1 MKRKKEKVPQE
12 KKLFSNKQLIMA
24 MVLVATIALGFLIS
38 AFLLQTRE
46 VKFSSKAAI
55 IDQLGKDFPNTE
67 FNETVAS
74 LLENNGFN
82 DVSYHRSE
90 SVNVTFYKGLAKYNY
105 GVIILRAH
113 SALRKGET
121 IVDFFTSEE
130 YSENEHVSEQ
140 DNGLLTRGYY
150 SWEPNKFYFAV
161 TPKFIENLEGSFPK
175 SIIIAMGCNSLNET
189 CTEMANAFIN
199 KGAKAYIGWTGLVD
213 SSHTDS
219 ETIKLLKML
228 LDENQTITDAVSKV
242 SPDWQHYPSEMKFY
256 PLSAGNLR
264 ISDLMAEAKAI
275 ATLQITFYNFEKCF
289 LIYIT
294 NVARFIKLS
303 CVLKL
308 LCIVYCGVH
317 RPLD

>member
-12 KKLFSNKQLIMA
+12 KKLFSNKQLIIA
-24 MVLVATIALGFLIS
+24 AVLVATIALGFLLS

-82 DVSYHRSE
+82 VSYHRSE
-90 SVNVTFYKGLAKYNY
+90 SVNVTFYKELAKYNY
-105 GVIILRAH
+105 GIIILRAH

-130 YSENEHVSEQ
+130 YSEDKYVSEQ

-189 CTEMANAFIN
+189 CIEMANAFIN

-219 ETIKLLKML
+219 ETIKLLRRL
-228 LDENQTITDAVSKV
+228 LDENQTITDAVSKA
-242 SPDWQHYPSEMKFY
+242 SPDWQYYPPSEMKYY
-256 PLSAGNLR
+256 PLSAGNLK

-275 ATLQITFYNFEKCF
+275 ATLQSTFCNFEKGF

-303 CVLKL
+303 
-308 LCIVYCGVH
+308 
-317 RPLD
+317 

>member
-12 KKLFSNKQLIMA
+12 KKLFSNKQLIIIA
-24 MVLVATIALGFLIS
+24 MVIIATIVLGFLVF
-38 AFLLQTRE
+38 AFLLQTQE

-55 IDQLGKDFPNTE
+55 IDQLGKDLPNTE

-74 LLENNGFN
+74 LLESNGFN
-82 DVSYHRSE
+82 VSYHRSE

-130 YSENEHVSEQ
+130 YSEDKYVSEQ
-140 DNGLLTRGYY
+140 DNGLLTIGKY
-150 SWEPNKFYFAV
+150 SGENKSYFAV

-199 KGAKAYIGWTGLVD
+199 KGAKAYIGWTGLVN

-219 ETIKLLKML
+219 ETIKLLRRL
-228 LDENQTITDAVSKV
+228 LDENQTITDAVSTV
-242 SPDWQHYPSEMKFY
+242 SPDWSFFPPSEMKFY
-256 PLSAGNLR
+256 PLSAGNLK

-275 ATLQITFYNFEKCF
+275 ATLQSTFCNFEKGF
-289 LIYIT
+289 RIYIT

-303 CVLKL
+303 
-308 LCIVYCGVH
+308 
-317 RPLD
+317 

>member
-1 MKRKKEKVPQE
+1 MKRKKEHFPQE
-12 KKLFSNKQLIMA
+12 KKLFSNKQLIIA
-24 MVLVATIALGFLIS
+24 MVIVATIALGFLVS

-46 VKFSSKAAI
+46 VKFSSKATI
-55 IDQLGKDFPNTE
+55 IDQLGEDLPNTE

-82 DVSYHRSE
+82 VSYHRSE
-90 SVNVTFYKGLAKYNY
+90 SVDVTFYKGLAKYNY
-105 GVIILRAH
+105 GMIILRAH
-113 SALRKGET
+113 SALRTGKT

-130 YSENEHVSEQ
+130 YSEDKYVSEQ
-140 DNGLLTRGYY
+140 NNGFLTIGKY
-150 SWEPNKFYFAV
+150 SWENKSYFAV

-213 SSHTDS
+213 PSHTDS
-219 ETIKLLKML
+219 ETIKLLRML
-228 LDENQTITDAVSKV
+228 LDDNQTITYAVSKV
-242 SPDWQHYPSEMKFY
+242 SPDWNYPNSRMEFY

-264 ISDLMAEAKAI
+264 ISDLIAESKAI
-275 ATLQITFYNFEKCF
+275 TTLQITFHNFEKGF

-303 CVLKL
+303 
-308 LCIVYCGVH
+308 
-317 RPLD
+317 

>member
-1 MKRKKEKVPQE
+1 MKRKKEQLSQE

-24 MVLVATIALGFLIS
+24 MVLVVTIVLGFLIS

-46 VKFSSKAAI
+46 VKFSSRAAI
-55 IDQLGKDFPNTE
+55 IDQLGEDFPNTE
-67 FNETVAS
+67 FNETVTS

-82 DVSYHRSE
+82 VSYHSSE
-90 SVNVTFYKGLAKYNY
+90 SVNVTFYKELAKYNY
-105 GVIILRAH
+105 GIIIFRAH

-121 IVDFFTSEE
+121 MVDFFTSEE
-130 YSENEHVSEQ
+130 YSEDKYVSEQ

-150 SWEPNKFYFAV
+150 LWKPNKFYFAV

-199 KGAKAYIGWTGLVD
+199 KGAKAYIGWTGLVNP
-213 SSHTDS
+213 SHTDS
-219 ETIKLLKML
+219 ETIKLLRRL
-228 LDENQTITDAVSKV
+228 LEEDQTIMDAVSTV
-242 SPDWQHYPSEMKFY
+242 SPDWSFFPPSEMKFY

-275 ATLQITFYNFEKCF
+275 ATLQITFYNFEKSF

-303 CVLKL
+303 
-308 LCIVYCGVH
+308 
-317 RPLD
+317 

>member
-1 MKRKKEKVPQE
+1 MKKKKEQLSQE
-12 KKLFSNKQLIMA
+12 KKLLSNKQLIIA
-24 MVLVATIALGFLIS
+24 MVIVATIALGSLIS

-55 IDQLGKDFPNTE
+55 IDQLGEDFQNAE

-82 DVSYHRSE
+82 VSYYRSE
-90 SVNVTFYKGLAKYNY
+90 SVNVAFYKGIAKYNY
-105 GVIILRAH
+105 GMIILRAH

-130 YSENEHVSEQ
+130 YSEDKYGSEQ
-140 DNGLLTRGYY
+140 ANGLLTIGKY
-150 SWEPNKFYFAV
+150 SWENKSYFAV
-161 TPKFIENLEGSFPK
+161 TPKFIENLEGYFPK

-199 KGAKAYIGWTGLVD
+199 KGAKAYIGWTGVVD

-219 ETIKLLKML
+219 ETIKLLRRL
-228 LDENQTITDAVSKV
+228 LNENQTITDAVSKA

-275 ATLQITFYNFEKCF
+275 AALQITFCNFEKGF
-289 LIYIT
+289 LIYVT

-303 CVLKL
+303 
-308 LCIVYCGVH
+308 
-317 RPLD
+317 

>member
-1 MKRKKEKVPQE
+1 
-12 KKLFSNKQLIMA
+12 
-24 MVLVATIALGFLIS
+24 MVIIATIVLGFLVF
-38 AFLLQTRE
+38 AFLLQTQE

-55 IDQLGKDFPNTE
+55 IDQLGKDLPNTE

-74 LLENNGFN
+74 LLESNGFN
-82 DVSYHRSE
+82 VSYHRSE

-130 YSENEHVSEQ
+130 YSEDKYVSEQ
-140 DNGLLTRGYY
+140 DNGLLTIGKY
-150 SWEPNKFYFAV
+150 SGENKSYFAV

-199 KGAKAYIGWTGLVD
+199 KGAKAYIGWTGLVN

-219 ETIKLLKML
+219 ETIKLLRRL
-228 LDENQTITDAVSKV
+228 LDENQTITDAVSTV
-242 SPDWQHYPSEMKFY
+242 SPDWSFFPPSEMKFY
-256 PLSAGNLR
+256 PLSAGNLK

-275 ATLQITFYNFEKCF
+275 ATLQSTFCNFEKGF
-289 LIYIT
+289 RIYIT

-303 CVLKL
+303 
-308 LCIVYCGVH
+308 
-317 RPLD
+317 